1 LLSTVRRRADTRAA
15 MSISLILLAF
25 GLAADAF
32 AVALGQGA
40 VVKANP
46 WRSALVVGAAF
57 GLAQA
62 IAPLLGWAVSLLF
75 AGLIESVDHWVAFV
89 LLVIVGGKMVWEGS
103 RSDPPG
109 KESDP
114 GKETLAGGWKLV
126 ILSVTVSIDAAA
138 AGITLPTLDAPI
150 VVSVVVIGL
159 VTFALSTAGVMI
171 GRAGAKAMGAQA
183 EIIGGL
189 ILIVIGAKVLIDHKA
204 FG

>member
-1 LLSTVRRRADTRAA
+1 MSVSLL
-15 MSISLILLAF
+15 LLAF

-40 VVKANP
+40 VVKTHP

-57 GLAQA
+57 GSAQA
-62 IAPLLGWAVSLLF
+62 IAPLIGWAVGLLL
-75 AGLIESVDHWVAFV
+75 AGLIESIDHWVAFL
-89 LLVIVGGKMVWEGS
+89 LLVIVGGKMIWEGS
-103 RSDPPG
+103 HNDPPG
-109 KESDP
+109 EDGDP
-114 GKETLAGGWKLV
+114 GQEKLAGGWKLMMLAV
-126 ILSVTVSIDAAA
+126 AVSIDAAA
-138 AGITLPTLDAPI
+138 AGITLPTLDAPV
-150 VVSVVVIGL
+150 VVSVATIGL

-171 GRAGAKAMGAQA
+171 GRAGARALGSQA